1 MSTDYLSYLNEQ
13 QKEAVLHTEGPLLI
27 LAGAGTGKTSV
38 LTSRIAHIIHNKL
51 AFPNNIL
58 AVTFTNKAAKE
69 MQFRIGNII
78 GNAVEGMNWLGTF
91 HSIGTKLLRMHA
103 ELVHLKS
110 DFTIL
115 DTDDQLK
122 VIKEVIRLL
131 DIDEKQFPPRLFLSF
146 IDQCKNKGLSPENAT
161 TQMDLDSIHEKS
173 IEVYK
178 NYQQRL
184 KTLNSA
190 DFGDL
195 LMLPLQILKEN
206 EAVLNKFQS
215 IFKYI
220 LVDEYQDTN
229 TVQYLLL
236 RVLSQK
242 NKNIACVG
250 DDDQSI
256 YGWRGADVNNI
267 LNFEKDFDGS
277 KIIRL
282 EKNYRST
289 VNILGAARSLI
300 ANNIDRLGKELSSSS
315 DEVGDKVKVISVWS
329 AEDEAIFISDEIDRK
344 LISKTDLNQISIL
357 VRASFQMREI
367 EDRLILNSIPYRVIG
382 GPKFYERQEIRDV
395 IAYLQLLL
403 NQNHDLK
410 FERILN
416 VPKRGLGETTIRMLN
431 DASKIY
437 NLSLFDVSKKLIQTD
452 ELKPQQRTQLSSFI
466 AMVEN
471 WKRKLDELD
480 HVTLTELILEDS
492 GYIEMW
498 EKDKTP
504 SSLTRIENI
513 KELVGQIAEFNSL
526 HEFIDHVSLVL
537 EVENDQSTS
546 KVSLMTLHSA
556 KGLEFD
562 CVFMP
567 GLEEGIFPNQ
577 RSLDEKGNIGLE
589 EERRLAHVG
598 MTRAKKYLYIIN
610 SQNRRVYG
618 NWMQSIPSR
627 FISEISREFIDDDAT
642 LNAYA
647 INTINTYVNTL
658 QNIAP
663 YDNQKKKLSAMERLK
678 AAGHF
683 DNSTEVFDD
692 ISDADNVSVLQNQRV
707 FHTKFG
713 YGIVIGNENDRVEVD
728 FDKAGKKIVL
738 SSYLEVVKND

>member
-1 MSTDYLSYLNEQ
+1 MNTDYLSYLNEQ
-13 QKEAVLHTEGPLLI
+13 QKAAVLHTEGPLLI

-38 LTSRIAHIIHNKL
+38 LTSRLAHIINKKL

-69 MQFRIGNII
+69 MQLRIGNII
-78 GNAVEGMNWLGTF
+78 GKAVEGMNWLGTF

-103 ELVHLKS
+103 ELVDLKS

-122 VIKEVIRLL
+122 VIKEVIKLL
-131 DIDEKQFPPRLFLSF
+131 DIEEKQFPPRLFLSF
-146 IDQCKNKGLSPENAT
+146 IDQCKNKGLTPERVKT
-161 TQMDLDSIHEKS
+161 EIDLDFIHEKS

-195 LMLPLQILKEN
+195 LMLPLQILIKN
-206 EAVLNKFQS
+206 EEILDKFQS
-215 IFKYI
+215 TFKYI

-229 TVQYLLL
+229 TVQYQLL
-236 RVLSQK
+236 RILSQK
-242 NKNIACVG
+242 NRNIACVG

-267 LNFEKDFDGS
+267 LNFEKDFYGS

-315 DEVGDKVKVISVWS
+315 DDIGEKVKLVSVWS

-344 LISKTDLNQISIL
+344 LISKIDLDQISIL

-452 ELKPQQRTQLSSFI
+452 ELKPQQRTQLSGFI
-466 AMVEN
+466 AMIEN
-471 WKRKLDELD
+471 WKQKLNELD

-504 SSLTRIENI
+504 TSLTRIENI

-526 HEFIDHVSLVL
+526 HEFIEHISLVL
-537 EVENDQSTS
+537 EVENDQSSS

-577 RSLDEKGNIGLE
+577 RSLDEKGNSGLE

-598 MTRAKKYLYIIN
+598 MTRAKKYLYIIH

-627 FISEISREFIDDDAT
+627 FISEISREFIDDAST
-642 LNAYA
+642 LSGT
-647 INTINTYVNTL
+647 TINTYGNGIQNTS
-658 QNIAP
+658 AFD
-663 YDNQKKKLSAMERLK
+663 YQKKKLSAIDRLK

-683 DNSTEVFDD
+683 NNNIEAIEE
-692 ISDADNVSVLQNQRV
+692 ISDYNNVSVLQNQRV

-713 YGIVIGNENDRVEVD
+713 YGIVIDNENDRVEVD

>member
-38 LTSRIAHIIHNKL
+38 LTSRLAHIIHNKL

-78 GNAVEGMNWLGTF
+78 GKAVEGMNWLGTF

-103 ELVHLKS
+103 ELVNLKS

-146 IDQCKNKGLSPENAT
+146 IDQCKNKGLSPEKVR

-195 LMLPLQILKEN
+195 LMLPLQILREN
-206 EAVLNKFQS
+206 EAILDKFQS

-236 RVLSQK
+236 RILSQK
-242 NKNIACVG
+242 NRNIACVG

-315 DEVGDKVKVISVWS
+315 DEVGDKVKLVSVWS

-344 LISKTDLNQISIL
+344 LTSKTDLNQISIL

-598 MTRAKKYLYIIN
+598 MTRAKKYLYLIN

-642 LNAYA
+642 LNAT
-647 INTINTYVNTL
+647 TINTNNTYGNAL
-658 QNIAP
+658 QNITP
-663 YDNQKKKLSAMERLK
+663 YDYQKKKLSAIERLK

-683 DNSTEVFDD
+683 DNSIETFDD
-692 ISDADNVSVLQNQRV
+692 ISDADNISVLQNQRV

-713 YGIVIGNENDRVEVD
+713 YGIVIDNENDRVEVD

>member
-1 MSTDYLSYLNEQ
+1 MNTDYLSYLNEQ
-13 QKEAVLHTEGPLLI
+13 QKAAVLHTEGPLLI

-38 LTSRIAHIIHNKL
+38 LTSRLAHIINKKL

-69 MQFRIGNII
+69 MQLRIGNII
-78 GNAVEGMNWLGTF
+78 GKAVEGMNWLGTF

-103 ELVHLKS
+103 ELVDLKS

-122 VIKEVIRLL
+122 VIKEVIKLL

-146 IDQCKNKGLSPENAT
+146 IDQCKNKGLTPERVKT
-161 TQMDLDSIHEKS
+161 EIDLDFIHEKS

-195 LMLPLQILKEN
+195 LMLPLQILIKN
-206 EAVLNKFQS
+206 KAILDKFQS
-215 IFKYI
+215 TFKYI

-229 TVQYLLL
+229 TVQYQLL
-236 RVLSQK
+236 RILSQK
-242 NKNIACVG
+242 NRNIACVG

-267 LNFEKDFDGS
+267 LNFEKDFYGS

-315 DEVGDKVKVISVWS
+315 DDIGEKVKLVSVWS

-344 LISKTDLNQISIL
+344 LISKIDLDQISIL

-466 AMVEN
+466 AMIEN
-471 WKRKLDELD
+471 WKQKLNELD

-504 SSLTRIENI
+504 TSLTRIENI

-526 HEFIDHVSLVL
+526 HEFIEHISLVL
-537 EVENDQSTS
+537 EVENDQSSS

-577 RSLDEKGNIGLE
+577 RSLDEKGNSGLE

-598 MTRAKKYLYIIN
+598 MTRAKKYLYIIH

-627 FISEISREFIDDDAT
+627 FISEISREFIDDAST
-642 LNAYA
+642 LSGT
-647 INTINTYVNTL
+647 TINTYGNGIQNTS
-658 QNIAP
+658 AFD
-663 YDNQKKKLSAMERLK
+663 YQKKKLSAIDRLK

-683 DNSTEVFDD
+683 NNNIEAIEE
-692 ISDADNVSVLQNQRV
+692 ISDYNNVSVLQNQRV

-713 YGIVIGNENDRVEVD
+713 YGIVIDNENDRVEVD

>member
-1 MSTDYLSYLNEQ
+1 MNTDYLSYLNEQ
-13 QKEAVLHTEGPLLI
+13 QKAAVLHTEGPLLI

-38 LTSRIAHIIHNKL
+38 LTSRLAHIINKKL

-69 MQFRIGNII
+69 MQLRIGNII
-78 GNAVEGMNWLGTF
+78 GKAVEGMNWLGTF

-103 ELVHLKS
+103 ELVDLKS

-122 VIKEVIRLL
+122 VIKEVIKLL

-146 IDQCKNKGLSPENAT
+146 IDQCKNKGLTPERVKT
-161 TQMDLDSIHEKS
+161 EIDLDFIHEKS

-195 LMLPLQILKEN
+195 LMLPLQILIKN
-206 EAVLNKFQS
+206 EEILDKFQTT
-215 IFKYI
+215 FKYI

-229 TVQYLLL
+229 TVQYQLL
-236 RVLSQK
+236 RILSQK
-242 NKNIACVG
+242 NRNIACVG

-267 LNFEKDFDGS
+267 LNFEKDFYGS

-315 DEVGDKVKVISVWS
+315 DDIGEKVKLVSVWS

-344 LISKTDLNQISIL
+344 LISKIDLDQISIL

-452 ELKPQQRTQLSSFI
+452 ELKPQQRTQLSGFI
-466 AMVEN
+466 AMIEN
-471 WKRKLDELD
+471 WKQKLNELD

-504 SSLTRIENI
+504 TSLTRIENI

-526 HEFIDHVSLVL
+526 HEFIEHISLVL
-537 EVENDQSTS
+537 EVENDQSSS

-577 RSLDEKGNIGLE
+577 RSLDEKGNSGLE

-598 MTRAKKYLYIIN
+598 MTRAKKYLYIIH

-627 FISEISREFIDDDAT
+627 FISEISREFIDDAST
-642 LNAYA
+642 LSGT
-647 INTINTYVNTL
+647 TINTYGNGIQNTS
-658 QNIAP
+658 AFD
-663 YDNQKKKLSAMERLK
+663 YQKKKLSAIDRLK

-683 DNSTEVFDD
+683 NNNIEAIEE
-692 ISDADNVSVLQNQRV
+692 ISDYNNVSVLQNQRV

-713 YGIVIGNENDRVEVD
+713 YGIVIDNENDRVEVD

>member
-1 MSTDYLSYLNEQ
+1 MNTDYLSYLNEQ
-13 QKEAVLHTEGPLLI
+13 QKAAVLHTEGPLLI

-38 LTSRIAHIIHNKL
+38 LTSRLAHIINKKL

-69 MQFRIGNII
+69 MQLRIGNII
-78 GNAVEGMNWLGTF
+78 GKAVEGMNWLGTF

-103 ELVHLKS
+103 ELVDLKS

-122 VIKEVIRLL
+122 VIKEVIKLL

-146 IDQCKNKGLSPENAT
+146 IDQCKNKGLTPERVKT
-161 TQMDLDSIHEKS
+161 EIDLDFIHEKS

-195 LMLPLQILKEN
+195 LMLPLQILIKN
-206 EAVLNKFQS
+206 EEILDKFQS
-215 IFKYI
+215 TFKYI

-229 TVQYLLL
+229 TVQYQLL
-236 RVLSQK
+236 RILSQK
-242 NKNIACVG
+242 NRNIACVG

-267 LNFEKDFDGS
+267 LNFEKDFYGS

-315 DEVGDKVKVISVWS
+315 DDIGEKVKLVSVWS

-344 LISKTDLNQISIL
+344 LISKIDLDQISIL

-452 ELKPQQRTQLSSFI
+452 ELKPQQRTQLSGFI
-466 AMVEN
+466 AMIEN
-471 WKRKLDELD
+471 WKQKLNELD

-504 SSLTRIENI
+504 TSLTRIENI

-526 HEFIDHVSLVL
+526 HEFIEHISLVL
-537 EVENDQSTS
+537 EVENDMSSS

-577 RSLDEKGNIGLE
+577 RSLDEKGNSGLE

-598 MTRAKKYLYIIN
+598 MTRAKKYLYIIH

-627 FISEISREFIDDDAT
+627 FISEISREFIDDAST
-642 LNAYA
+642 LSET
-647 INTINTYVNTL
+647 TINTYGNGIQNTS
-658 QNIAP
+658 AFD
-663 YDNQKKKLSAMERLK
+663 YQKKKLSAIDRLK

-683 DNSTEVFDD
+683 NNNIEAIEE
-692 ISDADNVSVLQNQRV
+692 ISDYNNVSVLQNQRV

-713 YGIVIGNENDRVEVD
+713 YGIVIDNENDRVEVD

>member
-1 MSTDYLSYLNEQ
+1 MNTDYLSYLNEQ
-13 QKEAVLHTEGPLLI
+13 QKAAVLHTEGPLLI

-38 LTSRIAHIIHNKL
+38 LTSRLAHIINKKL

-69 MQFRIGNII
+69 MQLRIGNII
-78 GNAVEGMNWLGTF
+78 GKAVEGMNWLGTF

-103 ELVHLKS
+103 ELVGLKS

-122 VIKEVIRLL
+122 VIKEVIKLL

-146 IDQCKNKGLSPENAT
+146 IDQCKNKGLTPERVKT
-161 TQMDLDSIHEKS
+161 EIDLDFIHEKS

-195 LMLPLQILKEN
+195 LMLPLQILIKN
-206 EAVLNKFQS
+206 KAILDKFQS
-215 IFKYI
+215 TFKYI

-236 RVLSQK
+236 RILSQK
-242 NKNIACVG
+242 NRNIACVG

-315 DEVGDKVKVISVWS
+315 DDIGEKVKLVSVWS

-344 LISKTDLNQISIL
+344 LISKIDLDQISIL

-431 DASKIY
+431 DASRIY

-452 ELKPQQRTQLSSFI
+452 ELKPQQRTQLSGFI
-466 AMVEN
+466 AMIEN
-471 WKRKLDELD
+471 WKQKLNELD

-504 SSLTRIENI
+504 TSLTRIENI

-526 HEFIDHVSLVL
+526 HEFIEHISLVL
-537 EVENDQSTS
+537 EVENDQSSS

-577 RSLDEKGNIGLE
+577 RSLDEKGNSGLE

-598 MTRAKKYLYIIN
+598 MTRAKKYLYIIH

-627 FISEISREFIDDDAT
+627 FISEISREFIDDAST
-642 LNAYA
+642 LSGT
-647 INTINTYVNTL
+647 TINTYGNGIQNTS
-658 QNIAP
+658 AFD
-663 YDNQKKKLSAMERLK
+663 YQKKKLSAIDRLK

-683 DNSTEVFDD
+683 NNNIEAIEE
-692 ISDADNVSVLQNQRV
+692 ISDYNNVSVLQNQRV

-713 YGIVIGNENDRVEVD
+713 YGIVIDNENDRVEVD

>member
-1 MSTDYLSYLNEQ
+1 MNTDYLSYLNEQ
-13 QKEAVLHTEGPLLI
+13 QKAAVLHTEGPLLI

-38 LTSRIAHIIHNKL
+38 LTSRLAHIINKKL

-69 MQFRIGNII
+69 MQLRIGNII
-78 GNAVEGMNWLGTF
+78 GKAVEGMNWLGTF

-103 ELVHLKS
+103 ELVGLKS

-122 VIKEVIRLL
+122 VIKEVIKLL

-146 IDQCKNKGLSPENAT
+146 IDQCKNKGLTPERVKT
-161 TQMDLDSIHEKS
+161 EIDLDFIHEKS
-173 IEVYK
+173 TEVYK

-195 LMLPLQILKEN
+195 LMLPLQILIKN
-206 EAVLNKFQS
+206 EAILDKFQS
-215 IFKYI
+215 TFKYI

-229 TVQYLLL
+229 TVQYQLL
-236 RVLSQK
+236 RILSQK
-242 NKNIACVG
+242 NRNIACVG

-267 LNFEKDFDGS
+267 LNFEKDFYGS

-315 DEVGDKVKVISVWS
+315 DDIGEKVKLVSVWS

-344 LISKTDLNQISIL
+344 LISKIDLDQISIL

-452 ELKPQQRTQLSSFI
+452 ELKPQQRTQLSGFI
-466 AMVEN
+466 AMIEN
-471 WKRKLDELD
+471 WKQKLNELD

-504 SSLTRIENI
+504 TSLTRIENI

-526 HEFIDHVSLVL
+526 HEFIEHISLVL
-537 EVENDQSTS
+537 EVENDQSSS

-577 RSLDEKGNIGLE
+577 RSLDEKGNSGLE

-598 MTRAKKYLYIIN
+598 MTRAKKYLYIIH

-627 FISEISREFIDDDAT
+627 FISEISREFIDDAST
-642 LNAYA
+642 LSGT
-647 INTINTYVNTL
+647 TINTYGNGIQNTS
-658 QNIAP
+658 AFD
-663 YDNQKKKLSAMERLK
+663 YQKKKLSAIDRLK

-683 DNSTEVFDD
+683 NNNIEAIEE
-692 ISDADNVSVLQNQRV
+692 ISDYNNVSVLQNQRV

-713 YGIVIGNENDRVEVD
+713 YGIVIDNENDRVEVD

>member
-38 LTSRIAHIIHNKL
+38 LTSRLAHIIHNKL

-103 ELVHLKS
+103 ELVNLKS

-146 IDQCKNKGLSPENAT
+146 IDQCKNKGLSPENVK
-161 TQMDLDSIHEKS
+161 TQIDLDSIHEKS

-206 EAVLNKFQS
+206 EAILDKFQS

-236 RVLSQK
+236 RILSQK

-315 DEVGDKVKVISVWS
+315 DEVGDKVKLVSVWS

-598 MTRAKKYLYIIN
+598 MTRAKKYLYLIN

-642 LNAYA
+642 LNAA
-647 INTINTYVNTL
+647 SINTINTYANSL

-663 YDNQKKKLSAMERLK
+663 YDYQKKKLSAMERLK

-683 DNSTEVFDD
+683 DNSIEVFDD
-692 ISDADNVSVLQNQRV
+692 ISDDNNEIVFQNQRV

>member
-1 MSTDYLSYLNEQ
+1 MNTDYLSYLNEQ
-13 QKEAVLHTEGPLLI
+13 QKAAVLHTEGPLLI

-38 LTSRIAHIIHNKL
+38 LTSRLAHIINKKL

-69 MQFRIGNII
+69 MQLRIGNII
-78 GNAVEGMNWLGTF
+78 GKAVEGMNWLGTF

-103 ELVHLKS
+103 ELVGLKS

-122 VIKEVIRLL
+122 VIKEVIKLL

-146 IDQCKNKGLSPENAT
+146 IDQCKNKGLTPERVKT
-161 TQMDLDSIHEKS
+161 EIDLDFIHEKS
-173 IEVYK
+173 TEVYK

-195 LMLPLQILKEN
+195 LMLPLQILIKN
-206 EAVLNKFQS
+206 EAILDKFQS
-215 IFKYI
+215 TFKYI

-236 RVLSQK
+236 RILSQK
-242 NKNIACVG
+242 NRNIACVG

-315 DEVGDKVKVISVWS
+315 DDIGEKVKLVSVWS

-344 LISKTDLNQISIL
+344 LISKIDLDQISIL

-452 ELKPQQRTQLSSFI
+452 ELKPQQRTQLSGFI
-466 AMVEN
+466 AMIEN
-471 WKRKLDELD
+471 WKQKLNELD

-504 SSLTRIENI
+504 TSLTRIENI

-526 HEFIDHVSLVL
+526 HEFIEHISLVL
-537 EVENDQSTS
+537 EVENDQSSS

-577 RSLDEKGNIGLE
+577 RSLDEKGNSGLE

-598 MTRAKKYLYIIN
+598 MTRAKKYLYIIH

-627 FISEISREFIDDDAT
+627 FISEISREFIDDAST
-642 LNAYA
+642 LSGT
-647 INTINTYVNTL
+647 TINTYGNGIQNTS
-658 QNIAP
+658 AFD
-663 YDNQKKKLSAMERLK
+663 YQKKKLSAIDRLK

-683 DNSTEVFDD
+683 NNNIEAIEE
-692 ISDADNVSVLQNQRV
+692 ISDYNNVSLLQNQRV

-713 YGIVIGNENDRVEVD
+713 YGIVIDNENDRVEVD

>member
-1 MSTDYLSYLNEQ
+1 MNTDYLSYLNEQ
-13 QKEAVLHTEGPLLI
+13 QKAAVLHTEGPLLI

-38 LTSRIAHIIHNKL
+38 LTSRLAHIINKKL

-69 MQFRIGNII
+69 MQLRIGNII
-78 GNAVEGMNWLGTF
+78 GKAVEGMNWLGTF

-103 ELVHLKS
+103 ELVDLKS

-122 VIKEVIRLL
+122 VIKEVIKLL

-146 IDQCKNKGLSPENAT
+146 IDQCKNKGLTPERVKT
-161 TQMDLDSIHEKS
+161 EIDLDFIHEKS
-173 IEVYK
+173 TEVYK

-195 LMLPLQILKEN
+195 LMLPLQILIKN
-206 EAVLNKFQS
+206 KAILDKFQS
-215 IFKYI
+215 TFKYI

-229 TVQYLLL
+229 TVQYQLL
-236 RVLSQK
+236 RILSQK
-242 NKNIACVG
+242 NRNIACVG

-267 LNFEKDFDGS
+267 LNFEKDFYGS

-315 DEVGDKVKVISVWS
+315 DDIGEKVKLVSVWS

-344 LISKTDLNQISIL
+344 LISKIDLDQISIL

-466 AMVEN
+466 AMIEN
-471 WKRKLDELD
+471 WKQKLNELD

-504 SSLTRIENI
+504 TSLTRIENI

-526 HEFIDHVSLVL
+526 HEFIEHISLVL
-537 EVENDQSTS
+537 EVENDQSSS

-577 RSLDEKGNIGLE
+577 RSLDEKGNSGLE

-598 MTRAKKYLYIIN
+598 MTRAKKYLYIIH

-627 FISEISREFIDDDAT
+627 FISEISREFIDDAST
-642 LNAYA
+642 LSGT
-647 INTINTYVNTL
+647 TINTYGNGIQNTS
-658 QNIAP
+658 AFD
-663 YDNQKKKLSAMERLK
+663 YQKKKLSAIDRLK

-683 DNSTEVFDD
+683 NNNIEAIEE
-692 ISDADNVSVLQNQRV
+692 ISDYNNVSVLQNQRV

-713 YGIVIGNENDRVEVD
+713 YGIVIDNENDRVEVD

>member
-1 MSTDYLSYLNEQ
+1 MNTDYLSYLNEQ
-13 QKEAVLHTEGPLLI
+13 QKAAVLHTEGPLLI

-38 LTSRIAHIIHNKL
+38 LTSRLAHIINKKL

-69 MQFRIGNII
+69 MQLRIGNII
-78 GNAVEGMNWLGTF
+78 GKAVEGMNWLGTF

-103 ELVHLKS
+103 ELVDLKS

-122 VIKEVIRLL
+122 VIKEVIKLL

-146 IDQCKNKGLSPENAT
+146 IDQCKNKGLTPERVKT
-161 TQMDLDSIHEKS
+161 EIDLDFIHEKS

-195 LMLPLQILKEN
+195 LMLPLQILIKN
-206 EAVLNKFQS
+206 ETILDKFQS
-215 IFKYI
+215 TFKYI

-229 TVQYLLL
+229 TVQYQLL
-236 RVLSQK
+236 RILSQK
-242 NKNIACVG
+242 NRNIACVG

-267 LNFEKDFDGS
+267 LNFEKDFYGS

-315 DEVGDKVKVISVWS
+315 DDIGEKVKLVSVWS

-344 LISKTDLNQISIL
+344 LKSKIDLDQISIL

-452 ELKPQQRTQLSSFI
+452 ELKPQQRTQLSGFI
-466 AMVEN
+466 AMIEN
-471 WKRKLDELD
+471 WKQKLNELD

-504 SSLTRIENI
+504 TSLTRIENI

-526 HEFIDHVSLVL
+526 HEFIEHISLVL
-537 EVENDQSTS
+537 EVENDQSSS

-577 RSLDEKGNIGLE
+577 RSLDEKGNSGLE

-598 MTRAKKYLYIIN
+598 MTRAKKYLYIIH

-627 FISEISREFIDDDAT
+627 FISEISREFIDDAST
-642 LNAYA
+642 LSGT
-647 INTINTYVNTL
+647 TINTYGNGIQNTS
-658 QNIAP
+658 AFD
-663 YDNQKKKLSAMERLK
+663 YQKKKLSAIDRLK

-683 DNSTEVFDD
+683 NNNIEAIEE
-692 ISDADNVSVLQNQRV
+692 ISDYNNVSVLQNQRV

-713 YGIVIGNENDRVEVD
+713 YGIVIDNENDRVEVD

>member
-1 MSTDYLSYLNEQ
+1 M
-13 QKEAVLHTEGPLLI
+13 
-27 LAGAGTGKTSV
+27 
-38 LTSRIAHIIHNKL
+38 
-51 AFPNNIL
+51 
-58 AVTFTNKAAKE
+58 
-69 MQFRIGNII
+69 
-78 GNAVEGMNWLGTF
+78 
-91 HSIGTKLLRMHA
+91 
-103 ELVHLKS
+103 
-110 DFTIL
+110 
-115 DTDDQLK
+115 
-122 VIKEVIRLL
+122 
-131 DIDEKQFPPRLFLSF
+131 
-146 IDQCKNKGLSPENAT
+146 
-161 TQMDLDSIHEKS
+161 
-173 IEVYK
+173 
-178 NYQQRL
+178 
-184 KTLNSA
+184 
-190 DFGDL
+190 
-195 LMLPLQILKEN
+195 
-206 EAVLNKFQS
+206 
-215 IFKYI
+215 
-220 LVDEYQDTN
+220 
-229 TVQYLLL
+229 
-236 RVLSQK
+236 
-242 NKNIACVG
+242 
-250 DDDQSI
+250 
-256 YGWRGADVNNI
+256 
-267 LNFEKDFDGS
+267 
-277 KIIRL
+277 
-282 EKNYRST
+282 
-289 VNILGAARSLI
+289 NILGAARSLI

-315 DEVGDKVKVISVWS
+315 DEVGDKVKLVSVWS

-344 LISKTDLNQISIL
+344 LTSKTDLNQISIL

-598 MTRAKKYLYIIN
+598 MTRAKKYLYLIN

-642 LNAYA
+642 LNAT
-647 INTINTYVNTL
+647 TINTNNTYGNAL
-658 QNIAP
+658 QNITP
-663 YDNQKKKLSAMERLK
+663 YDYQKKKLSAIERLK

-683 DNSTEVFDD
+683 DNSIETFDD
-692 ISDADNVSVLQNQRV
+692 ISDADNMSVLQNQRV

-713 YGIVIGNENDRVEVD
+713 YGIVIDNENDRVEVD

-738 SSYLEVVKND
+738 SSYLEVVKNG

>member
-1 MSTDYLSYLNEQ
+1 MNTDYLSYLNEQ
-13 QKEAVLHTEGPLLI
+13 QKAAVLHTEGPLLI

-38 LTSRIAHIIHNKL
+38 LTSRLAHIINKKL

-69 MQFRIGNII
+69 MQLRIGNII
-78 GNAVEGMNWLGTF
+78 GKAVEGMNWLGTF

-103 ELVHLKS
+103 ELVDLKS

-122 VIKEVIRLL
+122 VIKEVIKLL

-146 IDQCKNKGLSPENAT
+146 IDQCKNKGLTPERVKT
-161 TQMDLDSIHEKS
+161 EIDLDFIHEKS

-195 LMLPLQILKEN
+195 LMLPLQILIKN
-206 EAVLNKFQS
+206 EEILDKFQS
-215 IFKYI
+215 TFKYI

-229 TVQYLLL
+229 TVQYQLL
-236 RVLSQK
+236 RILSQK
-242 NKNIACVG
+242 NRNIACVG

-267 LNFEKDFDGS
+267 LNFEKDFYGS

-315 DEVGDKVKVISVWS
+315 DDIGEKVKLVSVWS

-344 LISKTDLNQISIL
+344 LISKIDLDQISIL

-452 ELKPQQRTQLSSFI
+452 ELKPQQRTQLSGFI
-466 AMVEN
+466 AMIEN
-471 WKRKLDELD
+471 WKQKLNELD

-504 SSLTRIENI
+504 TSLTRIENI

-526 HEFIDHVSLVL
+526 HEFIEHISLVL
-537 EVENDQSTS
+537 EVENDQSSS

-577 RSLDEKGNIGLE
+577 RSLDEKGNSGLE

-598 MTRAKKYLYIIN
+598 MTRAKKYLYIIH

-627 FISEISREFIDDDAT
+627 FISEISREFIDDAST
-642 LNAYA
+642 LSG
-647 INTINTYVNTL
+647 TSINTYGNGIQNTS
-658 QNIAP
+658 AFD
-663 YDNQKKKLSAMERLK
+663 YQKKKLSAIDRLK

-683 DNSTEVFDD
+683 NNNIEAMEE
-692 ISDADNVSVLQNQRV
+692 ISDYNNVSVLQNQRV

-713 YGIVIGNENDRVEVD
+713 YGIVIDNENDRVEVD

>member
-38 LTSRIAHIIHNKL
+38 LTSRLAHIIHNKL

-103 ELVHLKS
+103 EIVNLKS

-146 IDQCKNKGLSPENAT
+146 IDQCKNRGLSPENAK
-161 TQMDLDSIHEKS
+161 TQIDLDSIHEKS

-206 EAVLNKFQS
+206 EAILDKFQS

-236 RVLSQK
+236 RILSQK

-315 DEVGDKVKVISVWS
+315 DEVGDKVKLVSVWS

-598 MTRAKKYLYIIN
+598 MTRAKKYLYLIN

-627 FISEISREFIDDDAT
+627 FISEISRKFIDDDVT
-642 LNAYA
+642 LNAA
-647 INTINTYVNTL
+647 SINTINTYANSL

-663 YDNQKKKLSAMERLK
+663 HDYQKKKLSAMERLK

-683 DNSTEVFDD
+683 DNSIEVFDD
-692 ISDADNVSVLQNQRV
+692 ISDADNKSVIQNQRV

-713 YGIVIGNENDRVEVD
+713 YGIVVGIENDRVEVD

-738 SSYLEVVKND
+738 SSYLEVVKNG

>member
-1 MSTDYLSYLNEQ
+1 MNTDYLSYLNEQ
-13 QKEAVLHTEGPLLI
+13 QKAAVLHTEGPLLI

-38 LTSRIAHIIHNKL
+38 LTSRLAHIINKKL

-69 MQFRIGNII
+69 MQLRIGNII
-78 GNAVEGMNWLGTF
+78 GKAVEGMNWLGTF

-103 ELVHLKS
+103 ELVDLKS

-122 VIKEVIRLL
+122 VIKEVIKLL
-131 DIDEKQFPPRLFLSF
+131 DIEEKQFPPRLFLSF
-146 IDQCKNKGLSPENAT
+146 IDQCKNKGLTPERVKT
-161 TQMDLDSIHEKS
+161 EIDLDFIHEKS

-195 LMLPLQILKEN
+195 LMLPLQILIKN
-206 EAVLNKFQS
+206 KAILDKFQS
-215 IFKYI
+215 TFKYI

-229 TVQYLLL
+229 TVQYQLL
-236 RVLSQK
+236 RILSQK
-242 NKNIACVG
+242 NRNIACVG

-267 LNFEKDFDGS
+267 LNFEKDFYGS

-315 DEVGDKVKVISVWS
+315 DDIGEKVKLVSVWS

-344 LISKTDLNQISIL
+344 LISKIDLDQISIL

-452 ELKPQQRTQLSSFI
+452 ELKPQQRTQLSGFI
-466 AMVEN
+466 AMIEN
-471 WKRKLDELD
+471 WKQKLNELD

-504 SSLTRIENI
+504 TSLTRIENI

-526 HEFIDHVSLVL
+526 HEFIEHISLVL
-537 EVENDQSTS
+537 EVENDQSSS

-577 RSLDEKGNIGLE
+577 RSLDEKGNSGLE

-598 MTRAKKYLYIIN
+598 MTRAKKYLYIIH

-627 FISEISREFIDDDAT
+627 FISEISREFIDDAST
-642 LNAYA
+642 LSGT
-647 INTINTYVNTL
+647 TINTYGNGIQNTS
-658 QNIAP
+658 AFD
-663 YDNQKKKLSAMERLK
+663 YQKKKLSAIDRLK

-683 DNSTEVFDD
+683 NNNIEAIEE
-692 ISDADNVSVLQNQRV
+692 ISDYNNVSVLQNQRV

-713 YGIVIGNENDRVEVD
+713 YGIVIDNENDRVEVD

>member
-1 MSTDYLSYLNEQ
+1 MNTDYLSYLNEQ
-13 QKEAVLHTEGPLLI
+13 QKAAVLHTEGPLLI

-38 LTSRIAHIIHNKL
+38 LTSRLAHIINKKL

-69 MQFRIGNII
+69 MQLRIGNII
-78 GNAVEGMNWLGTF
+78 GKAVEGMNWLGTF

-103 ELVHLKS
+103 ELVGLKS

-122 VIKEVIRLL
+122 VIKEVIKLL

-146 IDQCKNKGLSPENAT
+146 IDQCKNKGLTPERVKT
-161 TQMDLDSIHEKS
+161 EIDLDFIHEKS
-173 IEVYK
+173 TEVYK

-195 LMLPLQILKEN
+195 LMLPLQILIKN
-206 EAVLNKFQS
+206 EAILDKFQS
-215 IFKYI
+215 TFKYI

-236 RVLSQK
+236 RILSQK
-242 NKNIACVG
+242 NRNIACVG

-267 LNFEKDFDGS
+267 LNFEKDFYGS

-315 DEVGDKVKVISVWS
+315 DDIGEKVKLVSVWS

-344 LISKTDLNQISIL
+344 LISKIDLDQISIL

-452 ELKPQQRTQLSSFI
+452 ELKPQQRTQLSGFI
-466 AMVEN
+466 AMIEN
-471 WKRKLDELD
+471 WKQKLNELD

-504 SSLTRIENI
+504 TSLTRIENI

-526 HEFIDHVSLVL
+526 HEFIEHISLVL
-537 EVENDQSTS
+537 EVENDQSSS

-577 RSLDEKGNIGLE
+577 RSLDEKGNSGLE

-598 MTRAKKYLYIIN
+598 MTRAKKYLYIIH

-627 FISEISREFIDDDAT
+627 FISEISREFIDDAST
-642 LNAYA
+642 LSGT
-647 INTINTYVNTL
+647 TINTYGNGIQNTS
-658 QNIAP
+658 AFD
-663 YDNQKKKLSAMERLK
+663 YQKKKLSAIDRLK

-683 DNSTEVFDD
+683 NNNIEAIEE
-692 ISDADNVSVLQNQRV
+692 ISDYNNVSVLQNQRV

-713 YGIVIGNENDRVEVD
+713 YGIVIDNENDRVEVD

>member
-1 MSTDYLSYLNEQ
+1 MNTDYLSYLNEQ
-13 QKEAVLHTEGPLLI
+13 QKAAVLHTEGPLLI

-38 LTSRIAHIIHNKL
+38 LTSRLAHIIYNKL

-69 MQFRIGNII
+69 MQLRIGNII

-103 ELVHLKS
+103 ELVDLKS

-146 IDQCKNKGLSPENAT
+146 IDQCKNKGLTPEKVNT
-161 TQMDLDSIHEKS
+161 EIDLDFIHEKS

-178 NYQQRL
+178 NYQKRL
-184 KTLNSA
+184 KTLNSV

-195 LMLPLQILKEN
+195 LMLPLQILIKN
-206 EAVLNKFQS
+206 EAILDKFQS
-215 IFKYI
+215 TFKYI

-229 TVQYLLL
+229 TVQYQLL
-236 RVLSQK
+236 RILSQK
-242 NKNIACVG
+242 NRNIACVG

-300 ANNIDRLGKELSSSS
+300 TNNIDRLGKELSSSS
-315 DEVGDKVKVISVWS
+315 DEEGDKVKLVSVWS

-344 LISKTDLNQISIL
+344 LISKTDLDQISIL

-466 AMVEN
+466 AMIEN
-471 WKRKLDELD
+471 WKQKLNELD

-504 SSLTRIENI
+504 TSLTRIENI

-526 HEFIDHVSLVL
+526 HEFIEHISLVL
-537 EVENDQSTS
+537 EVENDKSSS

-567 GLEEGIFPNQ
+567 GLEEGVFPNQ
-577 RSLDEKGNIGLE
+577 RSLDEKGNSGLE

-598 MTRAKKYLYIIN
+598 MTRAKKYLYLIH

-627 FISEISREFIDDDAT
+627 FISEISREFIDDDST
-642 LNAYA
+642 L
-647 INTINTYVNTL
+647 IGTTINTYGNGVQNTS
-658 QNIAP
+658 AFD
-663 YDNQKKKLSAMERLK
+663 YQKKKLSAIDRLK

-683 DNSTEVFDD
+683 NNNIEALEE
-692 ISDADNVSVLQNQRV
+692 ISDYNNVSVLQNQRV

-713 YGIVIGNENDRVEVD
+713 YGIVIDNENDRVEVD

>member
-1 MSTDYLSYLNEQ
+1 MNTDYLSYLNEQ
-13 QKEAVLHTEGPLLI
+13 QKAAVLHTEGPLLI

-38 LTSRIAHIIHNKL
+38 LTSRLAHIINKKL

-69 MQFRIGNII
+69 MQLRIGNII
-78 GNAVEGMNWLGTF
+78 GKAVEGMNWLGTF

-103 ELVHLKS
+103 ELVDLKS

-122 VIKEVIRLL
+122 VIKEVIKLL

-146 IDQCKNKGLSPENAT
+146 IDQCKNKGLTPERVKT
-161 TQMDLDSIHEKS
+161 EIDLDFIHEKS

-195 LMLPLQILKEN
+195 LMLPLQILIKN
-206 EAVLNKFQS
+206 EAILDKFQS
-215 IFKYI
+215 TFKYI

-229 TVQYLLL
+229 TVQYQLL
-236 RVLSQK
+236 RILSQK
-242 NKNIACVG
+242 NRNIACVG

-267 LNFEKDFDGS
+267 LNFEKDFYGS

-315 DEVGDKVKVISVWS
+315 DDIGEKVKLVSVWS

-344 LISKTDLNQISIL
+344 LISKIDLDQISIL

-452 ELKPQQRTQLSSFI
+452 ELKPQQRTQLSGFI
-466 AMVEN
+466 AMIEN
-471 WKRKLDELD
+471 WKQKLNELD

-504 SSLTRIENI
+504 TSLTRIENI

-526 HEFIDHVSLVL
+526 HEFIEHISLVL
-537 EVENDQSTS
+537 EVENDQSSS

-577 RSLDEKGNIGLE
+577 RSLDEKGNSGLE

-598 MTRAKKYLYIIN
+598 MTRAKKYLYIIH

-627 FISEISREFIDDDAT
+627 FISEISREFIDDAST
-642 LNAYA
+642 LSGT
-647 INTINTYVNTL
+647 TINTYGNGIQNTS
-658 QNIAP
+658 AFD
-663 YDNQKKKLSAMERLK
+663 YQKKKLSAIDRLK

-683 DNSTEVFDD
+683 NNNIEAIEE
-692 ISDADNVSVLQNQRV
+692 ISDYNNVSVLQNQRV

-713 YGIVIGNENDRVEVD
+713 YGIVIDNENDRVEVD

>member
-1 MSTDYLSYLNEQ
+1 MNTDYLSYLNEQ
-13 QKEAVLHTEGPLLI
+13 QKAAVLHTEGPLLI

-38 LTSRIAHIIHNKL
+38 LTSRLAHIINKKL

-69 MQFRIGNII
+69 MQLRIGNII
-78 GNAVEGMNWLGTF
+78 GKAVEGMNWLGTF

-103 ELVHLKS
+103 ELVDLKS

-122 VIKEVIRLL
+122 VIKEVIKLL

-146 IDQCKNKGLSPENAT
+146 IDQCKNKGLTPERVKT
-161 TQMDLDSIHEKS
+161 EIDLDFIHEKS
-173 IEVYK
+173 TEVYK

-195 LMLPLQILKEN
+195 LMLPLQILIKN
-206 EAVLNKFQS
+206 EAILDKFQS
-215 IFKYI
+215 TFKYI

-229 TVQYLLL
+229 TVQYQLL
-236 RVLSQK
+236 RILSQK
-242 NKNIACVG
+242 NRNIACVG

-267 LNFEKDFDGS
+267 LNFEKDFYGS

-315 DEVGDKVKVISVWS
+315 DDIGEKVKLVSVWS

-344 LISKTDLNQISIL
+344 LISKIDLDQISIL

-466 AMVEN
+466 AMIEN
-471 WKRKLDELD
+471 WKQKLNELD

-504 SSLTRIENI
+504 TSLTRIENI

-526 HEFIDHVSLVL
+526 HEFIEHISLVL
-537 EVENDQSTS
+537 EVENDQSSS

-577 RSLDEKGNIGLE
+577 RSLDEKGNSGLE

-598 MTRAKKYLYIIN
+598 MTRAKKYLYIIH

-627 FISEISREFIDDDAT
+627 FISEISREFIDDAST
-642 LNAYA
+642 LSGT
-647 INTINTYVNTL
+647 TINTYGNGIQNTS
-658 QNIAP
+658 AFD
-663 YDNQKKKLSAMERLK
+663 YQKKKLSAIDRLK

-683 DNSTEVFDD
+683 NNNIEAIEE
-692 ISDADNVSVLQNQRV
+692 ISDYNNVSVLQNQRV

-713 YGIVIGNENDRVEVD
+713 YGIVIDNENDRVEVD

>member
-38 LTSRIAHIIHNKL
+38 LTSRLAHIIHNKL

-78 GNAVEGMNWLGTF
+78 GKAVEGMNWLGTF

-103 ELVHLKS
+103 ELVNLKS

-146 IDQCKNKGLSPENAT
+146 IDQCKNKGLSPEKVR

-206 EAVLNKFQS
+206 EGILDKFQS

-236 RVLSQK
+236 RILSQK
-242 NKNIACVG
+242 NRNIACVG

-315 DEVGDKVKVISVWS
+315 DEVGDKVKLVSVWS

-344 LISKTDLNQISIL
+344 LTSKTDLNQISIL

-526 HEFIDHVSLVL
+526 PEFIDHVSLVL

-598 MTRAKKYLYIIN
+598 MTRAKKYLYLIN

-627 FISEISREFIDDDAT
+627 FISEISREFIDDAT
-642 LNAYA
+642 LNATT
-647 INTINTYVNTL
+647 INTINTYGNAL
-658 QNIAP
+658 ENITP
-663 YDNQKKKLSAMERLK
+663 YDYQKKKLSAIERLK

-683 DNSTEVFDD
+683 DNSIETFDD
-692 ISDADNVSVLQNQRV
+692 ISDADNMSVLQNQRV

-713 YGIVIGNENDRVEVD
+713 YGIVIDNENDRVEVD

>member
-1 MSTDYLSYLNEQ
+1 MNTDYLSYLNEQ
-13 QKEAVLHTEGPLLI
+13 QKAAVLHTEGPLLI

-38 LTSRIAHIIHNKL
+38 LTSRLAHIINKKL

-69 MQFRIGNII
+69 MQLRIGNII
-78 GNAVEGMNWLGTF
+78 GKAVEGMNWLGTF

-103 ELVHLKS
+103 ELVDLKS

-122 VIKEVIRLL
+122 VIKEVIKLL

-146 IDQCKNKGLSPENAT
+146 IDQCKNKGLTPERVKT
-161 TQMDLDSIHEKS
+161 EIDLDFIHEKS

-195 LMLPLQILKEN
+195 LMLPLQILIKN
-206 EAVLNKFQS
+206 ETILDKFQS
-215 IFKYI
+215 TFKYI

-229 TVQYLLL
+229 TVQYQLL
-236 RVLSQK
+236 RILSQK
-242 NKNIACVG
+242 NRNIACVG

-267 LNFEKDFDGS
+267 LNFEKDFYGS

-315 DEVGDKVKVISVWS
+315 DDIGEKVKLVSVWS

-344 LISKTDLNQISIL
+344 LISKIDLDQISIL

-452 ELKPQQRTQLSSFI
+452 ELKPQQRTQLSGFI
-466 AMVEN
+466 AMIEN
-471 WKRKLDELD
+471 WKQKLNELD

-504 SSLTRIENI
+504 TSLTRIENI

-526 HEFIDHVSLVL
+526 HEFIEHISLVL
-537 EVENDQSTS
+537 EVENDQSSS

-577 RSLDEKGNIGLE
+577 RSLDEKGNSGLE

-598 MTRAKKYLYIIN
+598 MTRAKKYLYIIH

-627 FISEISREFIDDDAT
+627 FISEISREFIDDAST
-642 LNAYA
+642 LSGT
-647 INTINTYVNTL
+647 TINTYGNGIQNTS
-658 QNIAP
+658 AFD
-663 YDNQKKKLSAMERLK
+663 YQKKKLSAIDRLK

-683 DNSTEVFDD
+683 NNNIEAIEE
-692 ISDADNVSVLQNQRV
+692 ISDYNNVSVLQNQRV

-713 YGIVIGNENDRVEVD
+713 YGIVIDNENDRVEVD

>member
-1 MSTDYLSYLNEQ
+1 MNTDYLSYLNEQ
-13 QKEAVLHTEGPLLI
+13 QKAAVLHTEGPLLI

-38 LTSRIAHIIHNKL
+38 LTSRLAHIINKKL

-69 MQFRIGNII
+69 MQLRIGNII
-78 GNAVEGMNWLGTF
+78 GKAVEGMNWLGTF

-103 ELVHLKS
+103 ELVGLKS

-122 VIKEVIRLL
+122 VIKEVIKLL

-146 IDQCKNKGLSPENAT
+146 IDQCKNKGLTPERVKT
-161 TQMDLDSIHEKS
+161 EIDLDFIHEKS

-195 LMLPLQILKEN
+195 LMLPLQILIKN
-206 EAVLNKFQS
+206 KAILDKFQS
-215 IFKYI
+215 TFKYI

-236 RVLSQK
+236 RILSQK
-242 NKNIACVG
+242 NRNIACVG

-267 LNFEKDFDGS
+267 LNFEKDFYGS

-315 DEVGDKVKVISVWS
+315 DDIGEKVKLVSVWS

-344 LISKTDLNQISIL
+344 LISKIDLDQISIL

-452 ELKPQQRTQLSSFI
+452 ELKPQQRTQLSGFI
-466 AMVEN
+466 AMIEN
-471 WKRKLDELD
+471 WKQKLNELD

-504 SSLTRIENI
+504 TSLTRIENI

-526 HEFIDHVSLVL
+526 HEFIEHISLVL
-537 EVENDQSTS
+537 EVENDQSSS

-577 RSLDEKGNIGLE
+577 RSLDEKGNSGLE

-598 MTRAKKYLYIIN
+598 MTRAKKYLYIIH

-627 FISEISREFIDDDAT
+627 FISEISREFIDDAST
-642 LNAYA
+642 LSGT
-647 INTINTYVNTL
+647 TINTYGNGIQNTS
-658 QNIAP
+658 AFD
-663 YDNQKKKLSAMERLK
+663 YQKKKLSAIDRLK

-683 DNSTEVFDD
+683 NNNIEAIEE
-692 ISDADNVSVLQNQRV
+692 ISDYNNVSVLQNQRV

-713 YGIVIGNENDRVEVD
+713 YGIVIDNENDRVEVD

>member
-1 MSTDYLSYLNEQ
+1 MNTDYLSYLNEQ
-13 QKEAVLHTEGPLLI
+13 QKAAVLHTEGPLLI

-38 LTSRIAHIIHNKL
+38 LTSRLAHIINKKL

-69 MQFRIGNII
+69 MQLRIGNII
-78 GNAVEGMNWLGTF
+78 GKAVEGMNWLGTF

-103 ELVHLKS
+103 ELVDLKS

-122 VIKEVIRLL
+122 VIKEVIKLL

-146 IDQCKNKGLSPENAT
+146 IDQCKNKGLTPERVKT
-161 TQMDLDSIHEKS
+161 EIDLDFIHEKS

-195 LMLPLQILKEN
+195 LMLPLQILIKN
-206 EAVLNKFQS
+206 EAILDKFQS
-215 IFKYI
+215 TFKYI

-229 TVQYLLL
+229 TVQYQLL
-236 RVLSQK
+236 RILSQK
-242 NKNIACVG
+242 NRNIACVG

-267 LNFEKDFDGS
+267 LNFEKDFYGS

-315 DEVGDKVKVISVWS
+315 DDIGEKVKLVSVWS

-344 LISKTDLNQISIL
+344 LISKIDLDQISIL

-452 ELKPQQRTQLSSFI
+452 ELKPQQRTQLSGFI
-466 AMVEN
+466 AMIEN
-471 WKRKLDELD
+471 WKQKLNELD

-504 SSLTRIENI
+504 TSLTRIENI

-526 HEFIDHVSLVL
+526 HEFIEHISLVL
-537 EVENDQSTS
+537 EVENDQSYS

-577 RSLDEKGNIGLE
+577 RSLDEKGNSGLE

-598 MTRAKKYLYIIN
+598 MTRAKKYLYIIH

-627 FISEISREFIDDDAT
+627 FISEISREFIDDAST
-642 LNAYA
+642 LSGT
-647 INTINTYVNTL
+647 TINTYGNGIQNTS
-658 QNIAP
+658 AFD
-663 YDNQKKKLSAMERLK
+663 YQKKKLSAIDRLK

-683 DNSTEVFDD
+683 NNNIEAIEE
-692 ISDADNVSVLQNQRV
+692 ISDYNNVSVLQNQRV

-713 YGIVIGNENDRVEVD
+713 YGIVIDNENDRVEVD

-738 SSYLEVVKND
+738 SSYLEIVKND

>member
-1 MSTDYLSYLNEQ
+1 MNTDYLSYLNEQ
-13 QKEAVLHTEGPLLI
+13 QKAAVLHTEGPLLI

-38 LTSRIAHIIHNKL
+38 LTSRLAHIINKKL

-69 MQFRIGNII
+69 MQLRIGNII
-78 GNAVEGMNWLGTF
+78 GKAVEGMNWLGTF

-103 ELVHLKS
+103 ELVGLKS

-122 VIKEVIRLL
+122 VIKEVIKLL

-146 IDQCKNKGLSPENAT
+146 IDQCKNKGLTPERVKT
-161 TQMDLDSIHEKS
+161 EIDLDFIHEKS
-173 IEVYK
+173 TEVYK

-195 LMLPLQILKEN
+195 LMLPLQILIKN
-206 EAVLNKFQS
+206 EAILDKFQS
-215 IFKYI
+215 TFKYI

-236 RVLSQK
+236 RILSQK
-242 NKNIACVG
+242 NRNIACVG

-315 DEVGDKVKVISVWS
+315 DDVGDKVKLVSVWS

-344 LISKTDLNQISIL
+344 LISKIDLDQISIL

-403 NQNHDLK
+403 NQN
-410 FERILN
+410 
-416 VPKRGLGETTIRMLN
+416 
-431 DASKIY
+431 
-437 NLSLFDVSKKLIQTD
+437 LS
-452 ELKPQQRTQLSSFI
+452 P
-466 AMVEN
+466 
-471 WKRKLDELD
+471 
-480 HVTLTELILEDS
+480 
-492 GYIEMW
+492 
-498 EKDKTP
+498 
-504 SSLTRIENI
+504 
-513 KELVGQIAEFNSL
+513 
-526 HEFIDHVSLVL
+526 
-537 EVENDQSTS
+537 
-546 KVSLMTLHSA
+546 
-556 KGLEFD
+556 
-562 CVFMP
+562 
-567 GLEEGIFPNQ
+567 
-577 RSLDEKGNIGLE
+577 
-589 EERRLAHVG
+589 
-598 MTRAKKYLYIIN
+598 
-610 SQNRRVYG
+610 
-618 NWMQSIPSR
+618 
-627 FISEISREFIDDDAT
+627 
-642 LNAYA
+642 
-647 INTINTYVNTL
+647 
-658 QNIAP
+658 
-663 YDNQKKKLSAMERLK
+663 
-678 AAGHF
+678 
-683 DNSTEVFDD
+683 
-692 ISDADNVSVLQNQRV
+692 
-707 FHTKFG
+707 
-713 YGIVIGNENDRVEVD
+713 
-728 FDKAGKKIVL
+728 
-738 SSYLEVVKND
+738 

>member
-1 MSTDYLSYLNEQ
+1 MNTDYLSYLNEQ
-13 QKEAVLHTEGPLLI
+13 QKAAVLHTEGPLLI

-38 LTSRIAHIIHNKL
+38 LTSRLAHIINKKL

-69 MQFRIGNII
+69 MQLRIGNII
-78 GNAVEGMNWLGTF
+78 GKAVEGMNWLGTF

-103 ELVHLKS
+103 ELVDLKS

-122 VIKEVIRLL
+122 VIKEVIKLL

-146 IDQCKNKGLSPENAT
+146 IDQCKNKGLTPERVKT
-161 TQMDLDSIHEKS
+161 EIDLDFIHEKS

-195 LMLPLQILKEN
+195 LMLPLQILIKN
-206 EAVLNKFQS
+206 ETILDKFQS
-215 IFKYI
+215 TFKYI

-229 TVQYLLL
+229 TVQYQLL
-236 RVLSQK
+236 RILSQK
-242 NKNIACVG
+242 NRNIACVG

-267 LNFEKDFDGS
+267 LNFEKDFYGS

-315 DEVGDKVKVISVWS
+315 DDIGEKVKLVSVWS

-344 LISKTDLNQISIL
+344 LISKIDLDQISIL

-452 ELKPQQRTQLSSFI
+452 ELKPQQRTQLSGFI
-466 AMVEN
+466 AMIEN
-471 WKRKLDELD
+471 WKQKLNELD

-504 SSLTRIENI
+504 TSLTRIENI

-526 HEFIDHVSLVL
+526 HEFIEHISLVL
-537 EVENDQSTS
+537 EVENDQSSS

-577 RSLDEKGNIGLE
+577 RSLDEKGNSGLE

-598 MTRAKKYLYIIN
+598 MTRAKKYLYIIH

-627 FISEISREFIDDDAT
+627 FISEISREFIDDAST
-642 LNAYA
+642 LSGT
-647 INTINTYVNTL
+647 TINTYGNGIQNTSAFDY
-658 QNIAP
+658 QN
-663 YDNQKKKLSAMERLK
+663 KKLSAIDRLK

-683 DNSTEVFDD
+683 NNNIEAIEE
-692 ISDADNVSVLQNQRV
+692 ISDYNNVSVLQNQRV

-713 YGIVIGNENDRVEVD
+713 YGIVIDNENDRVEVD

>member
-1 MSTDYLSYLNEQ
+1 MNTDYLSYLNEQ
-13 QKEAVLHTEGPLLI
+13 QKAAVLHTEGPLLI

-38 LTSRIAHIIHNKL
+38 LTSRLAHIINKKL

-69 MQFRIGNII
+69 MQLRIGNII
-78 GNAVEGMNWLGTF
+78 GKAVEGMNWLGTF

-103 ELVHLKS
+103 ELVGLKS

-122 VIKEVIRLL
+122 VIKEVIKLL

-146 IDQCKNKGLSPENAT
+146 IDQCKNKGLTPERVKT
-161 TQMDLDSIHEKS
+161 EIDLDFIHEKS

-195 LMLPLQILKEN
+195 LMLPLQILIKN
-206 EAVLNKFQS
+206 KAILDKFQS
-215 IFKYI
+215 TFKYI

-236 RVLSQK
+236 RILSQK
-242 NKNIACVG
+242 NRNIACVG

-267 LNFEKDFDGS
+267 LNFEKDFYGS

-315 DEVGDKVKVISVWS
+315 DDIGEKVKLVSVWS

-344 LISKTDLNQISIL
+344 LISKIDLDQISIL

-466 AMVEN
+466 AMIEN
-471 WKRKLDELD
+471 WKQKLNELD

-504 SSLTRIENI
+504 TSLTRIENI

-526 HEFIDHVSLVL
+526 HEFIEHISLVL
-537 EVENDQSTS
+537 EVENDQSSS

-577 RSLDEKGNIGLE
+577 RSLDEKGNSGLE

-598 MTRAKKYLYIIN
+598 MTRAKKYLYIIH

-627 FISEISREFIDDDAT
+627 FISEISREFIDDAST
-642 LNAYA
+642 LSGT
-647 INTINTYVNTL
+647 TINTYGNGIQNTS
-658 QNIAP
+658 AFD
-663 YDNQKKKLSAMERLK
+663 YQKKKLSAIDRLK

-683 DNSTEVFDD
+683 NNNIEAIEE
-692 ISDADNVSVLQNQRV
+692 ISDYNNVSVLQNQRV

-713 YGIVIGNENDRVEVD
+713 YGIVIDNENDRVEVD

>member
-1 MSTDYLSYLNEQ
+1 MNTDYLSYLNEQ

-38 LTSRIAHIIHNKL
+38 LTSRLAHIIHNKL

-146 IDQCKNKGLSPENAT
+146 IDQCKNKGLSPENVKT
-161 TQMDLDSIHEKS
+161 HMDLDSIHEKS
-173 IEVYK
+173 LEVYK

-195 LMLPLQILKEN
+195 LMLPLHILKEN
-206 EAVLNKFQS
+206 EAILNKFQS

-267 LNFEKDFDGS
+267 LNFEKDFEGS

-315 DEVGDKVKVISVWS
+315 DEVGDKVRVVSVWS
-329 AEDEAIFISDEIDRK
+329 AEDEAIFITDEIDRK

-598 MTRAKKYLYIIN
+598 MTRAKKYLYLIN

-642 LNAYA
+642 LNAAA
-647 INTINTYVNTL
+647 INTINTYGNTF

-663 YDNQKKKLSAMERLK
+663 YDYQKKKLSAMERLK

-683 DNSTEVFDD
+683 DNSIEVFDD
-692 ISDADNVSVLQNQRV
+692 ISDDNNEIVFQNQRV

>member
-38 LTSRIAHIIHNKL
+38 LTSRLAHIIHNKL

-78 GNAVEGMNWLGTF
+78 GKAVEGMNWLGTF

-103 ELVHLKS
+103 ELVNLKS

-122 VIKEVIRLL
+122 VIKEVIRIL

-146 IDQCKNKGLSPENAT
+146 IDQCKNKGLSPEKVR

-195 LMLPLQILKEN
+195 LMLPLQILREN
-206 EAVLNKFQS
+206 EAILDKFQS

-236 RVLSQK
+236 RILSQK
-242 NKNIACVG
+242 NRNIACVG

-315 DEVGDKVKVISVWS
+315 DEVGDKVKLVSVWS

-344 LISKTDLNQISIL
+344 LTSKTDLNQISIL

-598 MTRAKKYLYIIN
+598 MTRAKKYLYLIN

-642 LNAYA
+642 LNAT
-647 INTINTYVNTL
+647 TINTNNTYGNAL
-658 QNIAP
+658 QNITP
-663 YDNQKKKLSAMERLK
+663 YDYQKKKLSAIERLK

-683 DNSTEVFDD
+683 DNSIETFDD
-692 ISDADNVSVLQNQRV
+692 ISDADNMSVLQNQRV

-713 YGIVIGNENDRVEVD
+713 YGIVIDNENDRVEVD

-738 SSYLEVVKND
+738 SSYLEVVKNG

>member
-1 MSTDYLSYLNEQ
+1 MNTDYLSYLNEQ
-13 QKEAVLHTEGPLLI
+13 QKAAVLHTEGPLLI

-38 LTSRIAHIIHNKL
+38 LTSRLAHIINKKL

-69 MQFRIGNII
+69 MQLRIGNII
-78 GNAVEGMNWLGTF
+78 GKAVEGMNWLGTF

-103 ELVHLKS
+103 ELVGLKS

-122 VIKEVIRLL
+122 VIKEVIKLL

-146 IDQCKNKGLSPENAT
+146 IDQCKNKGLTPERVKT
-161 TQMDLDSIHEKS
+161 EIDLDFIHEKS
-173 IEVYK
+173 TEVYK

-195 LMLPLQILKEN
+195 LMLPLQILIKN
-206 EAVLNKFQS
+206 EEILDKFQS
-215 IFKYI
+215 TFKYI

-229 TVQYLLL
+229 TVQYQLL
-236 RVLSQK
+236 RILSQK
-242 NKNIACVG
+242 NRNIACVG

-267 LNFEKDFDGS
+267 LNFEKDFYGS

-315 DEVGDKVKVISVWS
+315 DDIGEKVKLVSVWS

-344 LISKTDLNQISIL
+344 LISKIDLDQISIL

-452 ELKPQQRTQLSSFI
+452 ELKPQQRTQLSGFI
-466 AMVEN
+466 AMIEN
-471 WKRKLDELD
+471 WKQKLNELD

-504 SSLTRIENI
+504 TSLTRIENI

-526 HEFIDHVSLVL
+526 HEFIEHISLVL
-537 EVENDQSTS
+537 EVENDQSSS

-577 RSLDEKGNIGLE
+577 RSLDEKGNSGLE

-598 MTRAKKYLYIIN
+598 MTRAKKYLYIIH

-627 FISEISREFIDDDAT
+627 FISEISREFIDDAST
-642 LNAYA
+642 LSGT
-647 INTINTYVNTL
+647 TINTYGNGIQNTS
-658 QNIAP
+658 AFD
-663 YDNQKKKLSAMERLK
+663 YQKKKLSAIDRLK

-683 DNSTEVFDD
+683 NNNIEAIEE
-692 ISDADNVSVLQNQRV
+692 ISDYNNVSVLQNQRV

-713 YGIVIGNENDRVEVD
+713 YGIVIDNENDRVEVD

>member
-1 MSTDYLSYLNEQ
+1 MNTDYLSYLNEQ
-13 QKEAVLHTEGPLLI
+13 QKAAVLHTEGPLLI

-38 LTSRIAHIIHNKL
+38 LTSRLAHIINKKL

-69 MQFRIGNII
+69 MQLRIGNII
-78 GNAVEGMNWLGTF
+78 GKAVEGMNWLGTF

-103 ELVHLKS
+103 ELVDLKS

-122 VIKEVIRLL
+122 VIKEVIKLL

-146 IDQCKNKGLSPENAT
+146 IDQCKNKGLTPERVKT
-161 TQMDLDSIHEKS
+161 EIDLDFIHEKS

-195 LMLPLQILKEN
+195 LMLPLQILIKN
-206 EAVLNKFQS
+206 KAILDKFQS
-215 IFKYI
+215 TFKYI

-236 RVLSQK
+236 RILSQK
-242 NKNIACVG
+242 NRNIACVG

-267 LNFEKDFDGS
+267 LNFEKDFYGS

-315 DEVGDKVKVISVWS
+315 DDIGEKVKLVSVWS

-344 LISKTDLNQISIL
+344 LISKIDLDQISIL

-452 ELKPQQRTQLSSFI
+452 ELKPQQRTQLSGFI
-466 AMVEN
+466 AMIEN
-471 WKRKLDELD
+471 WKQKLNELD

-504 SSLTRIENI
+504 TSLTRIENI

-526 HEFIDHVSLVL
+526 HEFIEHISLVL
-537 EVENDQSTS
+537 EVENDQSSS

-577 RSLDEKGNIGLE
+577 RSLDEKGNSGLE

-598 MTRAKKYLYIIN
+598 MTRAKKYLYIIH

-627 FISEISREFIDDDAT
+627 FISEISREFIDDAST
-642 LNAYA
+642 LSGT
-647 INTINTYVNTL
+647 TINTYGNGIQNTS
-658 QNIAP
+658 AFD
-663 YDNQKKKLSAMERLK
+663 YQKKKLSAIDRLK

-683 DNSTEVFDD
+683 NNNIEAIEE
-692 ISDADNVSVLQNQRV
+692 ISDYNNVSVLQNQRV

-713 YGIVIGNENDRVEVD
+713 YGIVIDNENDRVEVD

>member
-1 MSTDYLSYLNEQ
+1 MNTDYLSYLNEQ
-13 QKEAVLHTEGPLLI
+13 QKAAVLHTEGPLLI

-38 LTSRIAHIIHNKL
+38 LTSRLAHIINKKL

-69 MQFRIGNII
+69 MQLRIGNII
-78 GNAVEGMNWLGTF
+78 GKAVEGMNWLGTF

-103 ELVHLKS
+103 ELVDLKS

-122 VIKEVIRLL
+122 VIKEVIKLL

-146 IDQCKNKGLSPENAT
+146 IDQCKNKGLTPERVKT
-161 TQMDLDSIHEKS
+161 EIDLDFIHEKS

-195 LMLPLQILKEN
+195 LMLPLQILIKN
-206 EAVLNKFQS
+206 EEILDKFQS
-215 IFKYI
+215 TFKYI

-229 TVQYLLL
+229 TVQYQLL
-236 RVLSQK
+236 RILSQK
-242 NKNIACVG
+242 NRNIACVG

-315 DEVGDKVKVISVWS
+315 DDVGDKVKLVSVWS

-344 LISKTDLNQISIL
+344 LISKIDLDQISIL

-452 ELKPQQRTQLSSFI
+452 ELKPQQRTQLSGFI
-466 AMVEN
+466 AMIEN
-471 WKRKLDELD
+471 WKQKLNELD

-504 SSLTRIENI
+504 TSLTRIENI

-526 HEFIDHVSLVL
+526 HEFIEHISLVL
-537 EVENDQSTS
+537 EVENDQSSS

-577 RSLDEKGNIGLE
+577 RSLDEKGNSGLE

-598 MTRAKKYLYIIN
+598 MTRAKKYLYIIH

-627 FISEISREFIDDDAT
+627 FISEISREFIDDAST
-642 LNAYA
+642 LSGT
-647 INTINTYVNTL
+647 TINTYGNGIQNTS
-658 QNIAP
+658 AFD
-663 YDNQKKKLSAMERLK
+663 YQKKKLSAIDRLK

-683 DNSTEVFDD
+683 NNNIEAMEE
-692 ISDADNVSVLQNQRV
+692 ISDYNNVSVLQNQRV

-713 YGIVIGNENDRVEVD
+713 YGIVIDNENDRVEVD

>member
-1 MSTDYLSYLNEQ
+1 MNTDYLSYLNEQ
-13 QKEAVLHTEGPLLI
+13 QKAAVLHTEGPLLI

-38 LTSRIAHIIHNKL
+38 LTSRLAHIINKKL

-69 MQFRIGNII
+69 MQLRIGNII
-78 GNAVEGMNWLGTF
+78 GKAVEGMNWLGTF

-103 ELVHLKS
+103 ELVGLKS

-122 VIKEVIRLL
+122 VIKEVIKLL

-146 IDQCKNKGLSPENAT
+146 IDQCKNKGLTPERVKT
-161 TQMDLDSIHEKS
+161 EIDLDFIHEKS

-195 LMLPLQILKEN
+195 LMLPLQILIKN
-206 EAVLNKFQS
+206 KAILDKFQS
-215 IFKYI
+215 TFKYI

-229 TVQYLLL
+229 TVQYQLL
-236 RVLSQK
+236 RILSQK
-242 NKNIACVG
+242 NRNIACVG

-267 LNFEKDFDGS
+267 LNFEKDFYGS

-315 DEVGDKVKVISVWS
+315 DDIGEKVKLVSVWS

-344 LISKTDLNQISIL
+344 LISKIDLDQISIL

-452 ELKPQQRTQLSSFI
+452 ELKPQQRTQLSGFI
-466 AMVEN
+466 AMIEN
-471 WKRKLDELD
+471 WKQKLNELD

-504 SSLTRIENI
+504 TSLTRIENI

-526 HEFIDHVSLVL
+526 HEFIEHISLVL
-537 EVENDQSTS
+537 EVENDQSSS

-577 RSLDEKGNIGLE
+577 RSLDEKGNSGLE

-598 MTRAKKYLYIIN
+598 MTRAKKYLYIIH

-627 FISEISREFIDDDAT
+627 FISEISREFIDDAST
-642 LNAYA
+642 LSGT
-647 INTINTYVNTL
+647 TINTYGNGIQNTS
-658 QNIAP
+658 AFD
-663 YDNQKKKLSAMERLK
+663 YQKKKLSAIDRLK

-683 DNSTEVFDD
+683 NNNIEAIEE
-692 ISDADNVSVLQNQRV
+692 ISDYNNVSVLQNQRV

-713 YGIVIGNENDRVEVD
+713 YGIVIDNENDRVEVD

>member
-1 MSTDYLSYLNEQ
+1 MNTDYLSYLNEQ
-13 QKEAVLHTEGPLLI
+13 QKAAVLHTEGPLLI

-38 LTSRIAHIIHNKL
+38 LTSRLAHIIYKKL

-69 MQFRIGNII
+69 MQLRIGNII

-103 ELVHLKS
+103 ELVDLKS

-146 IDQCKNKGLSPENAT
+146 IDQCKNKGLTPEKVKT
-161 TQMDLDSIHEKS
+161 EIDLDFIHEKS

-178 NYQQRL
+178 NYQKRL
-184 KTLNSA
+184 KTLNSV

-195 LMLPLQILKEN
+195 LMLPLQILIKN
-206 EAVLNKFQS
+206 EAILDKFQS
-215 IFKYI
+215 TFKYI

-229 TVQYLLL
+229 TVQYQLL
-236 RVLSQK
+236 RILSQK
-242 NKNIACVG
+242 NRNIACVG

-300 ANNIDRLGKELSSSS
+300 TNNIDRLGKELSSSS
-315 DEVGDKVKVISVWS
+315 DEEGDKVKLVSVWS

-344 LISKTDLNQISIL
+344 LISKTDLDQISIL

-466 AMVEN
+466 AMIEN
-471 WKRKLDELD
+471 WKQKLNELD

-504 SSLTRIENI
+504 TSLTRIENI

-526 HEFIDHVSLVL
+526 HEFIEHISLVL
-537 EVENDQSTS
+537 EVENDKSSS

-567 GLEEGIFPNQ
+567 GLEEGVFPNQ
-577 RSLDEKGNIGLE
+577 RSLDEKGNSGLE

-598 MTRAKKYLYIIN
+598 MTRAKKYLYLIH

-627 FISEISREFIDDDAT
+627 FISEISREFIDDDST
-642 LNAYA
+642 L
-647 INTINTYVNTL
+647 IGTTINTYGNGVQNTS
-658 QNIAP
+658 AFD
-663 YDNQKKKLSAMERLK
+663 YQKKKLSAIDRLK

-683 DNSTEVFDD
+683 NNNIEALEE
-692 ISDADNVSVLQNQRV
+692 ISDYNNVSVLQNQRV

-713 YGIVIGNENDRVEVD
+713 YGIVIDNENDRVEVD

>member
-1 MSTDYLSYLNEQ
+1 MNTDYLSYLNEQ
-13 QKEAVLHTEGPLLI
+13 QKAAVLHTEGPLLI

-38 LTSRIAHIIHNKL
+38 LTSRLAHIINKKL

-69 MQFRIGNII
+69 MQLRIGNII
-78 GNAVEGMNWLGTF
+78 GKAVEGMNWLGTF

-103 ELVHLKS
+103 ELVGLKS

-146 IDQCKNKGLSPENAT
+146 IDQCKNKGLTPERVKT
-161 TQMDLDSIHEKS
+161 EIDLDFIHEKS
-173 IEVYK
+173 TEVYK

-195 LMLPLQILKEN
+195 LMLPLQILIKN
-206 EAVLNKFQS
+206 EAILDKFQS
-215 IFKYI
+215 TFKYI

-229 TVQYLLL
+229 TVQYQLL
-236 RVLSQK
+236 RILSQK
-242 NKNIACVG
+242 NRNIACVG

-267 LNFEKDFDGS
+267 LNFEKDFYGS

-315 DEVGDKVKVISVWS
+315 DDVGDKVKLVSVWS

-344 LISKTDLNQISIL
+344 LISKIDLDQISIL

-466 AMVEN
+466 AMIEN
-471 WKRKLDELD
+471 WKQKLNELD

-504 SSLTRIENI
+504 TSLTRIENI

-526 HEFIDHVSLVL
+526 HEFIEHISLVL
-537 EVENDQSTS
+537 EVENDQSSS

-577 RSLDEKGNIGLE
+577 RSLDEKGNSGLE

-598 MTRAKKYLYIIN
+598 MTRAKKYLYIIH

-627 FISEISREFIDDDAT
+627 FISEISREFIDDAST
-642 LNAYA
+642 LSGT
-647 INTINTYVNTL
+647 TINTYGNGIQNTS
-658 QNIAP
+658 AFD
-663 YDNQKKKLSAMERLK
+663 YQKKKLSAIDRLK

-683 DNSTEVFDD
+683 NNNIEAIEE
-692 ISDADNVSVLQNQRV
+692 ISDYNNVSVLQNQRV

-713 YGIVIGNENDRVEVD
+713 YGIVIDNENDRVEVD

>member
-1 MSTDYLSYLNEQ
+1 MNTDYLSYLNEQ
-13 QKEAVLHTEGPLLI
+13 QKAAVLHTEGPLLI

-38 LTSRIAHIIHNKL
+38 LTSRLAHIIYKKL

-69 MQFRIGNII
+69 MQLRIGNII

-103 ELVHLKS
+103 ELVDLKS

-146 IDQCKNKGLSPENAT
+146 IDQCKNKGLTPEKVNT
-161 TQMDLDSIHEKS
+161 EIDLDFIHEKS

-178 NYQQRL
+178 NYQKRL
-184 KTLNSA
+184 KTLNSV

-195 LMLPLQILKEN
+195 LMLPLQILIKN
-206 EAVLNKFQS
+206 EAILDKFQS
-215 IFKYI
+215 TFKYI

-229 TVQYLLL
+229 TVQYQLL
-236 RVLSQK
+236 RILSQK
-242 NKNIACVG
+242 NRNIACVG

-300 ANNIDRLGKELSSSS
+300 TNNIDRLGKELSSSS
-315 DEVGDKVKVISVWS
+315 DEEGDKVKLVSVWS

-344 LISKTDLNQISIL
+344 LISKTDLDQISIL

-382 GPKFYERQEIRDV
+382 GPKFYERQEIIDV

-466 AMVEN
+466 AMIEN
-471 WKRKLDELD
+471 WKQKLNELD

-504 SSLTRIENI
+504 TSLTRIENI

-526 HEFIDHVSLVL
+526 HEFIEHISLVL
-537 EVENDQSTS
+537 EVENDKSSS

-567 GLEEGIFPNQ
+567 GLEEGVFPNQ
-577 RSLDEKGNIGLE
+577 RSLDEKGNSGLE

-598 MTRAKKYLYIIN
+598 MTRAKKYLYLIH

-627 FISEISREFIDDDAT
+627 FISEISREFIDDDST
-642 LNAYA
+642 L
-647 INTINTYVNTL
+647 IGTTINTYGNGVQNTS
-658 QNIAP
+658 AFD
-663 YDNQKKKLSAMERLK
+663 YQKKKLSAIDRLK

-683 DNSTEVFDD
+683 NNNIEALEE
-692 ISDADNVSVLQNQRV
+692 ISDYNNVSVLQNQRV

-713 YGIVIGNENDRVEVD
+713 YGIVIDNENDRVEVD

>member
-1 MSTDYLSYLNEQ
+1 MNTDYLSYLNEQ
-13 QKEAVLHTEGPLLI
+13 QKAAVLHTEGPLLI

-38 LTSRIAHIIHNKL
+38 LTSRLAHIINKKL

-69 MQFRIGNII
+69 MQLRIGNII
-78 GNAVEGMNWLGTF
+78 GKAVEGMNWLGTF

-103 ELVHLKS
+103 ELVGLKS

-122 VIKEVIRLL
+122 VIKEVIKLL

-146 IDQCKNKGLSPENAT
+146 IDQCKNKGLTPERVKT
-161 TQMDLDSIHEKS
+161 EIDLDFIHEKS
-173 IEVYK
+173 TEVYK

-195 LMLPLQILKEN
+195 LMLPLQILIKN
-206 EAVLNKFQS
+206 EAILDKFQS
-215 IFKYI
+215 TFKYI

-236 RVLSQK
+236 RILSQK
-242 NKNIACVG
+242 NRNIACVG

-315 DEVGDKVKVISVWS
+315 DDVGDKVKLVSVWS

-344 LISKTDLNQISIL
+344 LISKIDLDQISIL

-466 AMVEN
+466 AMIEN
-471 WKRKLDELD
+471 WKQKLNELD

-504 SSLTRIENI
+504 TSLTRIENI

-526 HEFIDHVSLVL
+526 HEFIEHISLVL
-537 EVENDQSTS
+537 EVENDQSSS

-577 RSLDEKGNIGLE
+577 RSLDEKGNSGLE

-598 MTRAKKYLYIIN
+598 MTRAKKYLYIIH

-627 FISEISREFIDDDAT
+627 FISEISREFIDDAST
-642 LNAYA
+642 LSGT
-647 INTINTYVNTL
+647 TINTYGNGIQTTS
-658 QNIAP
+658 AFD
-663 YDNQKKKLSAMERLK
+663 YQKKKLSAIDRLK

-683 DNSTEVFDD
+683 NNNIEAIEE
-692 ISDADNVSVLQNQRV
+692 ISDYNNASVLQNQRV

-713 YGIVIGNENDRVEVD
+713 YGIVIDNENDRVEVD

>member
-1 MSTDYLSYLNEQ
+1 MNTDYLSYLNEQ
-13 QKEAVLHTEGPLLI
+13 QKAAVLHTEGPLLI

-38 LTSRIAHIIHNKL
+38 LTSRLAHIIYKKL

-69 MQFRIGNII
+69 MQLRIGNII

-103 ELVHLKS
+103 ELVDLKS

-146 IDQCKNKGLSPENAT
+146 IDQCKNKGLTPEKVNT
-161 TQMDLDSIHEKS
+161 EIDLDFIHEKS

-178 NYQQRL
+178 NYQKRL
-184 KTLNSA
+184 KTLNSV

-195 LMLPLQILKEN
+195 LMLPLQILIKN
-206 EAVLNKFQS
+206 DAILDKFQS
-215 IFKYI
+215 TFKYI

-229 TVQYLLL
+229 TVQYQLL
-236 RVLSQK
+236 RILSQK
-242 NKNIACVG
+242 NRNIACVG

-300 ANNIDRLGKELSSSS
+300 TNNIDRLGKELSSSS
-315 DEVGDKVKVISVWS
+315 DEEGDKVKLVSVWS

-344 LISKTDLNQISIL
+344 LISKTDLDQISIL

-466 AMVEN
+466 AMIEN
-471 WKRKLDELD
+471 WKQKLNELD

-504 SSLTRIENI
+504 TSLTRIENI

-526 HEFIDHVSLVL
+526 HEFIEHISLVL
-537 EVENDQSTS
+537 EVENDKSSS

-567 GLEEGIFPNQ
+567 GLEEGVFPNQ
-577 RSLDEKGNIGLE
+577 RSLDEKGNSGLE

-598 MTRAKKYLYIIN
+598 MTRAKKYLYLIH

-627 FISEISREFIDDDAT
+627 FISEISREFIDDDST
-642 LNAYA
+642 L
-647 INTINTYVNTL
+647 IGTTINTYGNGVQNTS
-658 QNIAP
+658 AFD
-663 YDNQKKKLSAMERLK
+663 YQKKKLSAIDRLK

-683 DNSTEVFDD
+683 NNNIEALEE
-692 ISDADNVSVLQNQRV
+692 ISDYNNVSVLQNQRV

-713 YGIVIGNENDRVEVD
+713 YGIVIDNENDRVEVD

>member
-1 MSTDYLSYLNEQ
+1 MNTDYLSYLNEQ
-13 QKEAVLHTEGPLLI
+13 QKAAVLHTEGPLLI

-38 LTSRIAHIIHNKL
+38 LTSRLAHIINKKL

-69 MQFRIGNII
+69 MQLRIGNII
-78 GNAVEGMNWLGTF
+78 GKAVEGMNWLGTF

-103 ELVHLKS
+103 ELVGLKS

-122 VIKEVIRLL
+122 VIKEVIKLL

-146 IDQCKNKGLSPENAT
+146 IDQCKNKGLTPERVKT
-161 TQMDLDSIHEKS
+161 EIDLDFIHEKS
-173 IEVYK
+173 TEVYK

-195 LMLPLQILKEN
+195 LMLPLQILIKN
-206 EAVLNKFQS
+206 EAILDKFQS
-215 IFKYI
+215 TFKYI

-229 TVQYLLL
+229 TVQYQLL
-236 RVLSQK
+236 RILSQK
-242 NKNIACVG
+242 NRNIACVG

-267 LNFEKDFDGS
+267 LNFEKDFYGS

-315 DEVGDKVKVISVWS
+315 DDIGEKVKLVSVWS

-344 LISKTDLNQISIL
+344 LISKIDLDQISIL

-466 AMVEN
+466 AMIEN
-471 WKRKLDELD
+471 WKQKLNELD

-504 SSLTRIENI
+504 TSLTRIENI

-526 HEFIDHVSLVL
+526 HEFIEHISLVL
-537 EVENDQSTS
+537 EVENDQSSS

-577 RSLDEKGNIGLE
+577 RSLDEKGNSGLE

-598 MTRAKKYLYIIN
+598 MTRAKKYLYIIH

-627 FISEISREFIDDDAT
+627 FISEISREFIDDAST
-642 LNAYA
+642 LSGT
-647 INTINTYVNTL
+647 TINTYGNGIQNTS
-658 QNIAP
+658 AFD
-663 YDNQKKKLSAMERLK
+663 YQKKKLSAIDRLK

-683 DNSTEVFDD
+683 NNNIEAIEE
-692 ISDADNVSVLQNQRV
+692 ISDYNNVSVLQNQRV

-713 YGIVIGNENDRVEVD
+713 YGIVIDNENDRVEVD